1 MPLFHKLKIFYFR
14 SALII
19 IGMINGLALL
29 PVMLSLI
36 GPPCE
41 VSNGG
46 KNYLECPTSRL
57 MTSEKM
63 ALEDS
68 FIISMNGTL

>member
-1 MPLFHKLKIFYFR
+1 M

-29 PVMLSLI
+29 PVLLSLI

-41 VSNGG
+41 VVSKDG
-46 KNYLECPTSRL
+46 KPYLECPESKL
-57 MTSEKM
+57 LTSEKM

-68 FIISMNGTL
+68 FIISMNGKYWLIKI